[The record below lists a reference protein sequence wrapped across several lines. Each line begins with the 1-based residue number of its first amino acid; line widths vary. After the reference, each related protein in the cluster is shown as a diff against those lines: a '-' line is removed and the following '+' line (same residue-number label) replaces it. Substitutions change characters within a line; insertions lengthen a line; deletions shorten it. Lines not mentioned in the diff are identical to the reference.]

1 MQFTAS
7 KVRRAVL
14 LLAFLQFVSLA
25 ANFGTLVPIRGTAGD
40 IALDERRNRLYIT
53 NLAAY
58 RVEVLN
64 LADRTLAPAL
74 TVAKPPSAV
83 ALSPDA
89 RYLVVGHFDNFPG
102 STQGGGYTVFDLD
115 GGARQ
120 DVVISNPV
128 LAIAFGNGSR
138 ALVITAGEALLLD
151 PVTAIA
157 EPLRLIPATT
167 GALPVAFNTFPQK
180 VTNATIG
187 VSGDGNT
194 IIALADATN
203 ANLFVRYKTGET
215 TASAVI
221 ITASPTLGPR
231 TVSVNADGSRF
242 LAGWSLTDALYRNL
256 AQFPYPTGDFRVG
269 GHAFDDARD
278 AIYADVPV
286 SNTEA
291 PVMHVVDTDN
301 LTVRE
306 RIQLPQFMAGRSVWS
321 TNRDTLYSVS
331 DNGVLILPVASL
343 ARAPRVTASQSD
355 LLFLG
360 DACNRRVITQFV
372 DIVDPNGGAVDFN
385 LALGNSNGIRLS
397 ATSGTTPARIR
408 VDVDPT
414 AYQNAKGT
422 TIVPINITSSR
433 AVNIPEPVRLLIN
446 TRDVNQRGRILP
458 MPGTLV
464 DILADPGRNRIY
476 VLRQD
481 KNQVIVLDSVT
492 LRQIGVMRTGN
503 TPTTMALTEDRR
515 YMIVGHDNSQFAGV
529 HDLETLQASEP
540 IHFPANYPATI
551 AVGRNAIWATA
562 RPADGQPAR
571 LFKID
576 FLNRLAT
583 APATLGI
590 FRNAVPQTAALAA
603 SPSKNYI
610 ALGMTDGTVALWEA
624 DSDRWVVSRKDLT
637 GIGGAFA
644 ALNDNLFAAGTNL
657 LDESLFPVAALTTV
671 GITPS
676 GVVNLANGGLRIG
689 AGAASSPGLIER
701 LDFANRRAF
710 AGTLLTE
717 APHVFTTLSTPKIGQ
732 IGQTILPFTRTLA
745 VTSDES
751 AIFLISQSGL
761 TTLAPNFD
769 AALTNPIIRSV
780 VNSADGGA
788 GIAPGGLIT
797 ISGTGF
803 ATASATADGLPL
815 PSTLGD
821 VCVTAGLTALPLS
834 RVSPTTI
841 SGQLPFNAGGAV
853 PLVIRTPAG
862 ISAPFNINVSAGA
875 PAIFRTGTAG
885 DQSGLPLIIR
895 NKNGEILN
903 FTNPLHPGEALT
915 IFLTGLG
922 RVAPEPAPGD
932 AAPADPLAVASF
944 NPTVTIGD
952 TLLTVDFAGLVPGQ
966 VGVYQ
971 INATVP
977 AGIGDAAQT
986 PLTVT
991 QGTNSTTVPVRVVTP

>member
-1 MQFTAS
+1 LPRFA
-7 KVRRAVL
+7 KG
-14 LLAFLQFVSLA
+14 
-25 ANFGTLVPIRGTAGD
+25 NFG
-40 IALDERRNRLYIT
+40 
-53 NLAAY
+53 
-58 RVEVLN
+58 LN
-64 LADRTLAPAL
+64 LADRSFAEAL
-74 TVAKPPSAV
+74 PVAKPPSAV
-83 ALSPDA
+83 SLSPDG
-89 RYLVVGHFDNFPG
+89 RYLVVGHFDNFPS
-102 STQGGGYTVFDLD
+102 STQKGGYTVFDLD
-115 GGARQ
+115 GGVRQ
-120 DVVISNPV
+120 DVVIANPV

-138 ALVITAGEALLLD
+138 ALMITAGEALLLD

-157 EPLRLIPATT
+157 EPLRLIPATA
-167 GALPVAFNTFPQK
+167 GALPVPFNTFPQK
-180 VTNATIG
+180 ITNATIG

-194 IIALADATN
+194 IIALADSAAT
-203 ANLFVRYKTGET
+203 NLFVRYKTGET
-215 TASAVI
+215 TASAV
-221 ITASPTLGPR
+221 TVTSSPTLGPR
-231 TVSVNADGSRF
+231 TVSINADASRF
-242 LAGWSLTDALYRNL
+242 LAGWALTDPLYRNL
-256 AQFPYPTGDFRVG
+256 AQFPYPTGDFRIG

-286 SNTEA
+286 ANGEA

-306 RIQLPQFMAGRSVWS
+306 RISLPRFMAGRSVWTS
-321 TNRDTLYSVS
+321 NRETLYSVS
-331 DNGVLILPVASL
+331 DNGVLILPISTL
-343 ARAPRVTASQSD
+343 ARAPRVTASQQD

-372 DIVDPNGGAVDFN
+372 DIVDPSGAAVDFT
-385 LALGNSNGIRLS
+385 LAPGNSNGIRLS

-414 AYQNAKGT
+414 VFQNAKGT
-422 TIVPINITSSR
+422 TIVPINVTSSR
-433 AVNIPEPVRLLIN
+433 AVNIPEPIRLLIN

-458 MPGTLV
+458 MSGTLV
-464 DILADPGRNRIY
+464 DILADPARNRIY

-481 KNQVIVLDSVT
+481 KNQVVVLDSGT
-492 LRQIGVMRTGN
+492 LRQTAVLRTGN
-503 TPTTMALTEDRR
+503 TPMTMALTEDRR

-529 HDLETLQASEP
+529 FDLETLRASEP
-540 IHFPANYPATI
+540 IRFPGNYPATI

-562 RPADGQPAR
+562 RPADGLPAR
-571 LFKID
+571 LFRID
-576 FLNRLAT
+576 FLNRLASS
-583 APATLGI
+583 PPTLGI
-590 FRNAVPQTAALAA
+590 FRNEVAQTATLAV
-603 SPSKNYI
+603 SPSKSYI
-610 ALGMTDGTVALWEA
+610 LLAITDGTVALWEA
-624 DSDRWVVSRKDLT
+624 DSDRWVASRKDLT
-637 GIGGAFA
+637 GLGGALA
-644 ALNDNLFAAGTNL
+644 ALNDSLFAAGASL
-657 LDESLFPVAALTTV
+657 LDESLFPVAALSTT

-676 GVVNLANGGLRIG
+676 GAIHIGSGGLRIG

-701 LDFANRRAF
+701 LDFGNRRAF
-710 AGTLLTE
+710 SGTLLTE
-717 APHVFTTLSTPKIGQ
+717 APHTFATLTTPRIGQ

-745 VTSDES
+745 VTNDES
-751 AIFLISQSGL
+751 AIFFISQSGI
-761 TTLAPNFD
+761 TTMAPNFD

-797 ISGTGF
+797 INGAGL
-803 ATASATADGLPL
+803 ATANASADGLPL

-821 VCVTAGLTALPLS
+821 VCVTAGLTALPLI

-841 SGQLPFNAGGAV
+841 AGQLPFNAGGAT

-875 PAIFRTGTAG
+875 PAIFRTGSAG
-885 DQSGLPLIIR
+885 DQSGLPLVIR

-903 FTNPLHPGEALT
+903 FTNPLHPNESLT

-922 RVAPEPAPGD
+922 RVVPEPGPGE

-952 TLLTVDFAGLVPGQ
+952 TRLTVDFAGLVPGQ

-977 AGIGDAAQT
+977 ANIGDAAQT

-991 QGTNSTTVPVRVVTP
+991 QGTNSTNVTVRVVTP